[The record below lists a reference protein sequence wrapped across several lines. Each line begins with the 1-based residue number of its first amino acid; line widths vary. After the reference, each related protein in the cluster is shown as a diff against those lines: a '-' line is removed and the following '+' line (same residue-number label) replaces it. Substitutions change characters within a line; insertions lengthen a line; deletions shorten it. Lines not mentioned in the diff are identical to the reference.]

1 MPGIIAII
9 TVFVA
14 LPAYLYF
21 GQPHPALAA
30 ALSVLAVVAV
40 ASVAVGCM
48 LEPQLLPA
56 LFAFDLDKAVTP

>member
-9 TVFVA
+9 TIFVA

-30 ALSVLAVVAV
+30 ALSVLAAAAL
-40 ASVAVGCM
+40 ASVAIGGM
-48 LEPQLLPA
+48 LEPQPLPA
-56 LFAFDLDKAVTP
+56 LFNFDLDKAVTP